1 MKSLIKKKKTSLK
14 SNLLLAVSLELF
26 ESGDKLVK
34 IFKIMIL

>member
-1 MKSLIKKKKTSLK
+1 MKSLIKKKKTSLT